1 MLRKRLH
8 KHYTPSSYYNI
19 IYYMY
24 VVQTGGGSRI
34 FPVGIL
40 RICRILLFCIW
51 FHTVNIWLSIRCI
64 QMSSFRVDQRWD
76 VYKKVRIQ
84 RLPFNFRTF
93 RMRIQ
98 YLRRWRCIRYSSS
111 ITDISRLWSLFFVQ
125 EVWFRMGL
133 AYCQDSHC

>member
-24 VVQTGGGSRI
+24 VLQTGGGSRI

-40 RICRILLFCIW
+40 RKCRILPFCIW

-64 QMSSFRVDQRWD
+64 QMSSFRVDPRWD
-76 VYKKVRIQ
+76 VWSKKYKYSEWGFFSTLG
-84 RLPFNFRTF
+84 RLGCEYSIWNAEDVSDTVLLLQTF
-93 RMRIQ
+93 Q
-98 YLRRWRCIRYSSS
+98 GYGVF
-111 ITDISRLWSLFFVQ
+111 SLCRKYGSEWV
-125 EVWFRMGL
+125 
-133 AYCQDSHC
+133 